1 MEGSVQMMKHFRRY
15 LSKPNWHN
23 LRTLQ
28 PLSREFGFD
37 RGTPID
43 RVYIEDFLNKHTSDM
58 RGVLCEIADSTYS
71 DQFANK
77 KVVDNI
83 EVLHYTNDNLAA
95 TIIGDLTA
103 INTLPKD
110 KIDCFIVTQT
120 LNFIEDAPQAVAG
133 IHHILAP
140 KGVALITVAGLC
152 QISRYDMD
160 RWGDYWRF
168 TDLSLRNMLEKVFG
182 KGSVS
187 IETYGNVLTATAL
200 LHGLA
205 AEELTEEEIKYQ
217 DKDYQIVITARVVKN
232 ETFT

>member
-1 MEGSVQMMKHFRRY
+1 MIKKFKRN
-15 LSKPNWHN
+15 LSKPDWHN

-28 PLSREFGFD
+28 PISRDFGFD

-43 RVYIEDFLNKHTSDM
+43 RVYIEDFLSKHTSDM
-58 RGVLCEIADSTYS
+58 CGVLCEIADSSYIEK
-71 DQFANK
+71 FADK
-77 KVVDNI
+77 RVVESV
-83 EVLHYTNDNLAA
+83 EVVHYTDDNSAA

-103 INTLPKD
+103 LDTLPKD
-110 KIDCFIVTQT
+110 KVDCFILTQT
-120 LNFIEDAPQAVAG
+120 LNFIEDIHQAVVG

-152 QISRYDMD
+152 QISRYDME

-168 TDLSLRNMLEKVFG
+168 TDLSLRSSLEKVFG

-200 LHGLA
+200 LQGLA
-205 AEELTEEEIKYQ
+205 AEELTKEELDYQ
-217 DKDYQIVITARVVKN
+217 DKDYQIVIVARVVKN

>member
-1 MEGSVQMMKHFRRY
+1 MIKKLTRN
-15 LSKPNWHN
+15 LNKPDWHN
-23 LRTLQ
+23 LRNLQ

-43 RVYIEDFLNKHTSDM
+43 RVYIEDFLGKHTLDM
-58 RGVLCEIADSTYS
+58 RGVLCEIADSSYTEK
-71 DQFANK
+71 FANK
-77 KVVDNI
+77 KVVASVEI
-83 EVLHYTNDNLAA
+83 LHYTDDNSAA
-95 TIIGDLTA
+95 TIIGDLTSL
-103 INTLPKD
+103 NTLPKD
-110 KIDCFIVTQT
+110 KINCFILTQT
-120 LNFIEDAPQAVAG
+120 LNFIEDTHQAIAG

-168 TDLSLRNMLEKVFG
+168 TDLSLRSSLEKVFG
-182 KGSVS
+182 EGSVS

-200 LHGLA
+200 LQGLA
-205 AEELTEEEIKYQ
+205 AEELTKEELDYQ
-217 DKDYQIVITARVVKN
+217 DKDYQIVIAARVVKN

>member
-1 MEGSVQMMKHFRRY
+1 MIKKFKRN
-15 LSKPNWHN
+15 LNKPDWHN

-28 PLSREFGFD
+28 PISREFGFD

-43 RVYIEDFLNKHTSDM
+43 RVYIEDFLSKHTLDM
-58 RGVLCEIADSTYS
+58 RGALCEIADSSYIEK
-71 DQFANK
+71 FADK
-77 KVVDNI
+77 KLVESI
-83 EVLHYTNDNLAA
+83 EVLHYTDDNSSA

-103 INTLPKD
+103 IDTLPKD
-110 KIDCFIVTQT
+110 RVNCFILTQT
-120 LNFIEDAPQAVAG
+120 LNFIEDIHQAVAG

-168 TDLSLRNMLEKVFG
+168 TDLSLRSTLEKVFG
-182 KGSVS
+182 KGSVN

-200 LHGLA
+200 LQGLA
-205 AEELTEEEIKYQ
+205 AEELTKEELDYQ
-217 DKDYQIVITARVVKN
+217 DKDYQIVIAARVVKN
-232 ETFT
+232 EIFT

>member
-1 MEGSVQMMKHFRRY
+1 MRYIRRN
-15 LSKPNWHN
+15 LNKPDWHN

-28 PLSREFGFD
+28 PISREFGFD

-43 RVYIEDFLNKHTSDM
+43 RVYIEDFLSKHTSDM
-58 RGVLCEIADSTYS
+58 LGVLCEIADSSYIEK
-71 DQFANK
+71 FADK
-77 KVVDNI
+77 KLVESI
-83 EVLHYTNDNLAA
+83 EVLHYNDDNSSA

-103 INTLPKD
+103 LDTLPKD
-110 KIDCFIVTQT
+110 KVDCFILTQT
-120 LNFIEDAPQAVAG
+120 LNFIEDIHQAVAG

-140 KGVALITVAGLC
+140 KGIALITVAGLC

-168 TDLSLRNMLEKVFG
+168 TDLSLRSILEKVFD
-182 KGSVS
+182 KRSVS

-200 LHGLA
+200 LQGLS
-205 AEELTEEEIKYQ
+205 AEELTKEELDYQ
-217 DKDYQIVITARVVKN
+217 DKDYQIVIAARVVKN